1 MSGVAADVGM
11 EVGTGT
17 AVAVSAWL
25 GVGLAGSAGVRVKV
39 GAPAALGTGAVRS
52 GPPVAGEAEGIAE
65 GTDGD
70 AVQPARKRTQK
81 RKIKI
86 FLFCVT
92 PWSRFALPKGSNFT
106 CISAR

>member
-11 EVGTGT
+11 EVGAGT

-39 GAPAALGTGAVRS
+39 GAPVALGTGAVRL
-52 GPPVAGEAEGIAE
+52 GPPAAGEAEGIAE

-70 AVQPARKRTQK
+70 AVQPARNKMQR
-81 RKIKI
+81 RKTKA
-86 FLFCVT
+86 FLFPVID
-92 PWSRFALPKGSNFT
+92 L
-106 CISAR
+106 